1 MYMDI
6 GMDTGDM
13 ILKESVDIGE
23 DETTGE
29 LWERLS
35 SLGGKLLVDTL
46 KLIEEG
52 KAPREKQLRIIKKT
66 TMDIGHILPL
76 S

>member
-1 MYMDI
+1 MDI

-13 ILKESVDIGE
+13 ILKEETEIGE

-29 LWERLS
+29 LWDRLAIM
-35 SLGGKLLVDTL
+35 GGDLLVKTL

-52 KAPREKQLRIIKKT
+52 KAPREKQGEDFTLAS
-66 TMDIGHILPL
+66 LYNY
-76 S
+76 